1 MKLIKRFDALTPSL
15 WDNLSYDDLF
25 LKSGNLKFGNGL
37 PATNILNNEDD
48 FVIELAVPGMNKS
61 DFKIDVDNDVLTIS
75 SEEIT
80 ESEKVEANYTQ
91 REFYHKSFKRSFS
104 LPEITDSVLAI
115 SIPKKEEARPKPP
128 KAITVAYLIECLYIE

>member
-1 MKLIKRFDALTPSL
+1 MHWLLLYGITYPTMTYFWNPVI
-15 WDNLSYDDLF
+15 W
-25 LKSGNLKFGNGL
+25 NLKFGNGL

-104 LPEITDSVLAI
+104 LPEITDSVLRLVFR
-115 SIPKKEEARPKPP
+115 KKKKQSQNLQR
-128 KAITVAYLIECLYIE
+128 LLQLHN